1 MLPRALLALF
11 AIALIDIAPA
21 SAASRT
27 WCLCQGKESGPLHHR
42 YACEIHFKK
51 PGKWPATGAAS
62 KTGGCSMQELAQFK
76 TYLCVGRG
84 CTYEY
89 IRASDSKVPLGK

>member
-1 MLPRALLALF
+1 MIIRAVFVFALT
-11 AIALIDIAPA
+11 AIGCAASA

-51 PGKWPATGAAS
+51 PGKWPATGQAS
-62 KTGGCSMQELAQFK
+62 KTGGCTTQESAQFN
-76 TYLCVGRG
+76 TYLCVAKG